1 MSTDTTT
8 RKSVT
13 PRELTV
19 RGVIL
24 GGVITLVFTAANV
37 YLGLK
42 AGLTFATSIPAAV
55 ISMALLRRFADS
67 SIQENNI
74 AQTVASAAGTL
85 AAIIFVLPGL
95 IIVGWWQDF
104 PYWITVA
111 ICMIGGA
118 LGVMYTVP
126 LRRALVTGSDLPY
139 PEGLAAAEVLKVG
152 SNASAE
158 SDKDSVRLIVWGTI
172 ISAAFG
178 ILTKLKVLSDS
189 LSAAVRVGSG
199 GLAASA
205 SLSMALV
212 GIGHLVGLAVGIAM
226 FVGLA
231 IGWGVLVP
239 TMTWGKVAP
248 GSDVAGIVQTTFTS
262 DVRFVGAGTMA
273 IAAIWALVKIIGPIV
288 KGIKDNA
295 ASARARRAGQSVELQ
310 EQDLPITIVAGW
322 ILLSLLPIAALLWWF
337 LQGTHLG
344 GNATAIIVV
353 TVFFTVVI
361 GALVAAVCGYMAGLI
376 GSSNSPLSG
385 VGILVALL
393 LSLVMVVLV
402 GGGGNPQ
409 RIKELVAYTLFA
421 TAIIFAI
428 ATISNDNLQDLKTGQ
443 LVRATPWKQQIALVI
458 GVAFGSLVIAPVLD
472 VLNKAFGFVGA
483 PGAGPDA
490 LPAPQAGL
498 ISALVKGV
506 FGGQLDWGKVGLG
519 VVIGAVVIIVDEV
532 LARVSDHKRLPPL
545 AVGMGIYLPMSLT
558 VMIAIGAVVGAIYDR
573 WGARQPDPA
582 RAKRFGILMATGL
595 IVGDSLWG
603 VTYAAIV
610 AASGNSDPLAI
621 VGEGFLTWATW
632 LGLVVFVAALT
643 SLYRATRQLSAAPT
657 PADSTPEGPSPR

>member
-8 RKSVT
+8 KSVT

-67 SIQENNI
+67 SVQENNI
-74 AQTVASAAGTL
+74 IQTVASAAGTL

-139 PEGLAAAEVLKVG
+139 PEGVAAAEVLKVG
-152 SNASAE
+152 SKASAE
-158 SDKDSVRLIVWGTI
+158 SDKDSVRLIIWGTI
-172 ISAAFG
+172 ISAVFG

-248 GSDVAGIVQTTFTS
+248 GSDVADIVQTTFTN

-273 IAAIWALVKIIGPIV
+273 IAAVWALVKIIGPIV
-288 KGIKDNA
+288 GGIKDA
-295 ASARARRAGQSVELQ
+295 AVSSRARRAGQSVVLQ

-322 ILLSLLPIAALLWWF
+322 IALSLLPIAALLWWF
-337 LQGTHLG
+337 LQQTHLG
-344 GNATAIIVV
+344 GNATAIIMV
-353 TVFFTVVI
+353 TVLFTVVI

-376 GSSNSPLSG
+376 GSSNSPISG

-402 GGGGNPQ
+402 GGGGDPQ

-443 LVRATPWKQQIALVI
+443 LVGATPWKQQVALVI

-519 VVIGAVVIIVDEV
+519 VVIGAAVIIADEV
-532 LARVSDHKRLPPL
+532 LARVSDRKRLPPL

-558 VMIAIGAVVGAIYDR
+558 VMIAIGAVLGTVYDR

-603 VTYAAIV
+603 VTYAGIV
-610 AASGNSDPLAI
+610 AASGDSEPMAI

-643 SLYRATRQLSAAPT
+643 WLYRATRQLSAAST
-657 PADSTPEGPSPR
+657 SADSSPDGSSSR